1 MHNLELARRIVRL
14 ALSEAASA
22 GQSRVRTVRVRIAA
36 WACGEPEHLRHS
48 FEYAARGT
56 PLEGAELHV
65 DLVQPSARCE
75 DCGSSF
81 EPDSAT
87 LKCAQ
92 CGGSR
97 VTLEQTREIEVD
109 VLAA

>member
-22 GQSRVRTVRVRIAA
+22 GQSRVSAVRVRVGA
-36 WACGEPEHLRHS
+36 WACGEPGHLKHS

-56 PLEGAELHV
+56 PLEGADLHV

-81 EPDSAT
+81 EPAT
-87 LKCAQ
+87 SLLKCGV
-92 CGGSR
+92 CGSLR
-97 VTLEQTREIEVD
+97 ITLEQTREIEVD